1 MYNPN
6 FLDFLIRSIII
17 ILINF
22 ISFVNVICFV
32 SLNQKKVLTLNYILD
47 LPLIK
52 LISSKAL
59 CKEDILKNWK

>member
-32 SLNQKKVLTLNYILD
+32 SLNQKKIVNFKLNSWPTFNKVY
-47 LPLIK
+47 
-52 LISSKAL
+52 
-59 CKEDILKNWK
+59 